1 MKKELLIGVSTIP
14 GQFIIPGLL
23 KEIIQ
28 KLPGV
33 ELRLEISDSRKTFDK
48 VVNRQI
54 EVGIIGTEYEHPNVD
69 LIPFIKED
77 KLALIVPIDSPL
89 SKKKKITLDELRG
102 QNFIGREPGSGT
114 RVTYER
120 AFEKAGLSLKDLNI
134 VAEVSDTE
142 ACIQAVE
149 GGSGVS
155 IVSTLSA
162 RNAIDAGRVKIL
174 DIEGVPLFRNFYI
187 ITNKKRPLSDV
198 ANQLVSF
205 LKSRGI
211 AQI

>member
-28 KLPGV
+28 KIPGV
-33 ELRLEISDSRKTFDK
+33 ELKLEISDSRKTFDK
-48 VVNRQI
+48 VVNGQI
-54 EVGIIGTEYEHPNVD
+54 EVGVIGTDYKHPDVD
-69 LIPFIKED
+69 LLPFIKDD
-77 KLALIVPIDSPL
+77 KLSLIVPIDSPL
-89 SKKKKITLDELRG
+89 AKKGKITLDELKG
-102 QNFIGREPGSGT
+102 QNFIARESGSGT

-120 AFEKAGLSLKDLNI
+120 AFEKAGFSLKDLNI
-134 VAEVSDTE
+134 VAEAGDTE

-162 RNAIDAGRVKIL
+162 RNAIEAGRVKIL
-174 DIEGVPLFRNFYI
+174 DIEGVSLFRNFYI
-187 ITNKKRPLSDV
+187 ITNKKRLLSDV
-198 ANQLVSF
+198 SKHFISF
-205 LKSRGI
+205 LKSR
-211 AQI
+211 A

>member
-28 KLPGV
+28 KIPGV
-33 ELRLEISDSRKTFDK
+33 ELKLEISDSQKTFDK
-48 VVNRQI
+48 VVNGQI
-54 EVGIIGTEYEHPNVD
+54 EVGIIGTDYEHPDVN

-89 SKKKKITLDELRG
+89 AKKEKITLDEFRV
-102 QNFIGREPGSGT
+102 QNFIGRESGSGT
-114 RVTYER
+114 RATYER
-120 AFEKAGLSLKDLNI
+120 AFEKAGFSLKDLNI
-134 VAEVSDTE
+134 VAEVGDTE

-149 GGSGVS
+149 SGAGVS
-155 IVSTLSA
+155 IVSTLAA

-198 ANQLVSF
+198 ARQFISF
-205 LKSRGI
+205 LKSGV
-211 AQI
+211 

>member
-28 KLPGV
+28 KIPGV
-33 ELRLEISDSRKTFDK
+33 ELKLEISDSQKTFDK
-48 VVNRQI
+48 VVNGQI
-54 EVGIIGTEYEHPNVD
+54 EVGIIGTDYEHPDVD
-69 LIPFIKED
+69 LIPFIKDD
-77 KLALIVPIDSPL
+77 KLSLIVPIDSPMA
-89 SKKKKITLDELRG
+89 KKEKITLDELRV
-102 QNFIGREPGSGT
+102 QNFIGRESGSGT
-114 RVTYER
+114 RSTYER
-120 AFEKAGLSLKDLNI
+120 AFEKAGFSLKDLNI
-134 VAEVSDTE
+134 VAEAGDTE

-162 RNAIDAGRVKIL
+162 RNAIEAGRVKIL

-187 ITNKKRPLSDV
+187 ITNKKRPLSDISK
-198 ANQLVSF
+198 QFISF
-205 LKSRGI
+205 LKSR
-211 AQI
+211 A

>member
-33 ELRLEISDSRKTFDK
+33 ELKLEISGSQKTFDK
-48 VVNRQI
+48 LVNGQI
-54 EVGIIGTEYEHPNVD
+54 EFGIIGTGYEHPDID
-69 LIPFIKED
+69 LIPFIKGD
-77 KLALIVPIDSPL
+77 KLSLIVPIDSAL
-89 SKKKKITLDELRG
+89 AKKEKVTFDELRG
-102 QNFIGREPGSGT
+102 QNFIGRELGSGT
-114 RVTYER
+114 RATYER
-120 AFEKAGLSLKDLNI
+120 AFEKAGFSLKDLNI
-134 VAEVSDTE
+134 IAEVGDTE

-162 RNAIDAGRVKIL
+162 RNGIDARRVKIL
-174 DIEGVPLFRNFYI
+174 DIERVPLFRNFYI
-187 ITNKKRPLSDV
+187 ITNKKRPLSDI
-198 ANQLVSF
+198 ANQLISF
-205 LKSRGI
+205 LKSK
-211 AQI
+211 A